1 MTYVYLREKE
11 RELAYSLNLVINSC
25 ACFLAMIYVVFVKM
39 NMKSEKRSLA
49 LLSNKRTKAY
59 TRTIADETF
68 SLPSFSDT
76 IPSFT
81 IDTPHK
87 SSKMLWSMHLE
98 HDRNIEKL
106 KQKMLEHEL
115 VFKEQASVQ
124 V

>member
-1 MTYVYLREKE
+1 MMYDL
-11 RELAYSLNLVINSC
+11 
-25 ACFLAMIYVVFVKM
+25 FVKM
-39 NMKSEKRSLA
+39 NMGSEKRSLA

-76 IPSFT
+76 NPSFT
-81 IDTPHK
+81 IDTRHK

-106 KQKMLEHEL
+106 KQKMLEHEI
-115 VFKEQASVQ
+115 VFKEQASLIMLLPFFILLLLLCNSLHT
-124 V
+124 